1 MLYWATIPVRLQSG
15 RSSSWKE
22 HELQTPVCLTLIA
35 LSLFLA
41 AVSYGPPLGI
51 GNTLLRTDRLSI
63 DAYENHRR
71 ERRPSDDLRVP
82 RLEREHKLMKAGYS
96 RSEILQVTLKMDR
109 IRIRRQVSARGGP
122 IQQVRDLVLRR
133 RKQRA
138 RAQKIVKE

>member
-1 MLYWATIPVRLQSG
+1 MEKARTSIS
-15 RSSSWKE
+15 RSS
-22 HELQTPVCLTLIA
+22 PF
-35 LSLFLA
+35 LSLFLSLSLTLT
-41 AVSYGPPLGI
+41 AVSYGPPLSI

-71 ERRPSDDLRVP
+71 ERRTSDDLRVP
-82 RLEREHKLMKAGYS
+82 RVERERKLMKAGYS

-138 RAQKIVKE
+138 RALKMVKE

>member
-1 MLYWATIPVRLQSG
+1 MGKAPTSIS
-15 RSSSWKE
+15 RSSPS
-22 HELQTPVCLTLIA
+22 
-35 LSLFLA
+35 LSLT
-41 AVSYGPPLGI
+41 AVSYGPPLSI